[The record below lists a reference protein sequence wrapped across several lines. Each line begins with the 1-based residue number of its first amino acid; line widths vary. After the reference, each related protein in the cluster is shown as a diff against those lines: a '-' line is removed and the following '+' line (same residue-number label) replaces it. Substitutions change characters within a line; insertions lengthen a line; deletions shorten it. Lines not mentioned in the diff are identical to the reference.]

1 MKNTFIFAFIMLV
14 AGLGVPL
21 MATLN
26 SGLGARLQ
34 SPALAA
40 SILFL
45 VGLAISIVYLLAVEG
60 VPMTI
65 YKENTP
71 WYFYFG
77 GFFVMFYI
85 LSITSVA
92 PHFGISNAVS
102 FVLLGQLVAM
112 SLIDHY
118 GLIGVPKYLL
128 NPQRIIGLLLMA
140 VGVMMVVGRSTTTQS

>member
-1 MKNTFIFAFIMLV
+1 MNNTIFYALLMLV
-14 AGLGVPL
+14 AGLGIPL

-26 SGLGARLQ
+26 GGLGARLQ

-45 VGLAISIVYLLAVEG
+45 VGLAISITYLLAVEG
-60 VPMTI
+60 MPSEL
-65 YKENTP
+65 YKANTP

-77 GFFVMFYI
+77 GIFVMFYI

-102 FVLLGQLVAM
+102 FVLLGQLVSM

-118 GLIGVPKYLL
+118 GFVGATQYSL
-128 NPQRIIGLLLMA
+128 NPKRLMGLILMTA
-140 VGVMMVVGRSTTTQS
+140 GVLMVVGRSTDTQT